1 MAISSKSKLREI
13 LEDERAVAI
22 IDEYIPGFVNNP
34 ELGPVAGMK
43 MRVLLK
49 FPQVDLTKEQVAEII
64 ERLDALDA

>member
-22 IDEYIPGFVNNP
+22 SDEYIPGFVSNP

>member
-43 MRVLLK
+43 MRGLLK

>member
-1 MAISSKSKLREI
+1 MAISSKSSLREI

-22 IDEYIPGFVNNP
+22 LDESIPGFVSNP